1 MHNSLRS
8 PTKDKFSTRRSDG
21 FSLVSVLV
29 AASLTTMFLLAS
41 AAFIIP
47 LFKNIGGGYSNSLL
61 LTGAESAT
69 DYVIGLLNDDT
80 TRADVDCAPLYG
92 ASKHVNDSLP
102 LLATT
107 FGLPTDAKV
116 DVWVRNVAPMK
127 TPTSGSGRSLS
138 YDPILSP
145 YADPDL
151 PLDLKSNSDKFGL
164 FHGPG
169 KNAYRVIECRVSYG
183 SYQKLLITT
192 LKPYLVSDDYDESGS
207 SPNPLYKNGG
217 AQGINSVWLG
227 SGSRTSGF
235 TDFNTDLQ
243 SLSGVD
249 TVTSDKPL
257 LGGDVGSYGNVTIG
271 QNSSVGG
278 HLQVLQNND
287 GVAIGQ
293 GINIDELGVVTQTLQ
308 TNGQYTNFSTDSVLN
323 AGLGTSGALAPVT
336 DANLVLNGVAPS
348 FSEVAPAPSASA
360 DAQYQGAMKFSTGA
374 ATIEGGDYEA
384 SSLSVNSGSS
394 IAVGGSDPVRIFL
407 DDTSTGGPVVNLSG
421 NVNSGSSPDPANF
434 QIFYNGTGTLNLQ
447 ATGDKT
453 MNATIYAPNAN
464 VMMNATGGTLKFS
477 GAIVAKNLAGSYT
490 AAGNPASGTTN
501 SVIRFDNGL
510 SDPISSNSGAQRSLR
525 VDVSKVLNGKRLKV
539 MSVLEPNNPND
550 PKYSH

>member
-1 MHNSLRS
+1 MHNSVRS
-8 PTKDKFSTRRSDG
+8 PIKDKFSTRRSEG

-92 ASKHVNDSLP
+92 ASNHVNDSLP

-169 KNAYRVIECRVSYG
+169 KNAYRVIECRVTYG

-192 LKPYLVSDDYDESGS
+192 LKPYLVSDDYDESAF

-227 SGSRTSGF
+227 NGSRTSGF

-243 SLSGVD
+243 SLSGFD
-249 TVTSDKPL
+249 KVTSDEPL

-287 GVAIGQ
+287 GVALGQ
-293 GINIDELGVVTQTLQ
+293 GINIDELGVVTRTLQ
-308 TNGQYTNFSTDSVLN
+308 TNGQYTDFSTDSVLN
-323 AGLGTSGALAPVT
+323 AGLGSSGPLAP
-336 DANLVLNGVAPS
+336 AAPELVLNGNAPT

-360 DAQYQGAMKFSTGA
+360 DAQYKGAMKFNTGA
-374 ATIEGGDYEA
+374 ATIQGGDYEA
-384 SSLSVNSGSS
+384 SSLSVDSGSS

-421 NVNSGSSPDPANF
+421 NVNAASTPDPSNF

-447 ATGDKT
+447 ANGDKK

-464 VMMNATGGTLKFS
+464 VMMNATGGTLTFS

-490 AAGNPASGTTN
+490 SAGNPASGTTN
-501 SVIRFDNGL
+501 SIIRFDNKL
-510 SDPISSNSGAQRSLR
+510 TDPTPLNSGAQRSLR
-525 VDVSKVLNGKRLKV
+525 VDFSKVLNGKRLKV
-539 MSVLEPNNPND
+539 MSVLEPNNPKD
-550 PKYSH
+550 SKYSH